1 MASAVAIRCDELT
14 DDLAR
19 FEVITV
25 KCHQCDEDN
34 PRAVP
39 QEKCTE
45 CQGTGRSRI
54 KLVGIEGSA
63 GGEDRPP
70 PGRPLPG
77 RRALPGVLTSLLLNL
92 GSDLGGSPRCVR
104 EATR

>member
-1 MASAVAIRCDELT
+1 MAPAVAIRCDELT

-19 FEVITV
+19 FEAITV

-39 QEKCTE
+39 QEKCPE

-54 KLVGIEGSA
+54 KLVGIVRE
-63 GGEDRPP
+63 
-70 PGRPLPG
+70 
-77 RRALPGVLTSLLLNL
+77 
-92 GSDLGGSPRCVR
+92 VR
-104 EATR
+104 EARTAPRRGDHCLDDELFLEY